1 MTNKSEP
8 TVKVKKSK
16 KPKGGPDMPEETL
29 ETPIVA
35 ELTQSFG
42 GELTEAQG
50 EQAVAAAL
58 AAYRVK
64 LAEFVELI
72 GSGDGII
79 QSG

>member
-1 MTNKSEP
+1 
-8 TVKVKKSK
+8 
-16 KPKGGPDMPEETL
+16 MPEDTL

-50 EQAVAAAL
+50 EEAVDAAL
-58 AAYRVK
+58 AAYRAK

-72 GSGDGII
+72 GSGDGVIVVG
-79 QSG
+79 S